1 MKRPPQ
7 KKRRQTKAAR
17 ALANAERLAKLLV
30 AAASDGDGVLAP
42 PKFITDRRLAP
53 ALAFWREHAPQFVK
67 LGTLEQPDR
76 FAFAML
82 AIFAAEFIAAEDD
95 ILAHGYSVNVRTVS
109 GGLMPRESPS
119 VGRRDFAAKMILEL
133 SKSFGLTK
141 LDRLNLG
148 RLERYN
154 TTSSDLFAKPDSA
167 GDGAI
172 GDATPTDDEAKK
184 LRELLAT
191 RSLN

>member
-1 MKRPPQ
+1 MKTAKR
-7 KKRRQTKAAR
+7 KKRTKGER
-17 ALANAERLAKLLV
+17 AIANAARLAKLLV
-30 AAASDGDGVLAP
+30 AAPSEGDGVFAP
-42 PKFITDRRLAP
+42 PKFIADKRLAP

-82 AIFAAEFIAAEDD
+82 AIFAAEFVAAEDD
-95 ILAHGYSVNVRTVS
+95 ILARGYSVNVRTVS

-133 SKSFGLTK
+133 SRSFGLTK

-154 TTSSDLFAKPDSA
+154 TASTDHFAKLNIHRDNNAQDEAAP
-167 GDGAI
+167 I
-172 GDATPTDDEAKK
+172 DDEAKK